1 MKYRLMGMILTAV
14 LLGTSVWFASKETG
28 EEKAGRVHQHL
39 DFRMDTGC
47 DCEGEELCS
56 HLPLVV
62 IDTRGQEI
70 PGQVTGKW
78 DRFGQSLYTKA
89 ADGDS
94 VIAGDFSVIFNEERN
109 NHLGD
114 VPDIKT
120 DCELRI
126 RGNSSR
132 HFPKKSYAI
141 KLVEKD
147 GTGKKVPVMGMGAHQ
162 DWVLNG
168 PILDKSLVRNYMW
181 YNISGEIMDYAPNA
195 RFCEVVVDG
204 QYEGLYLM
212 VESVTG
218 GEDCRLNLT
227 ANVKNAQLTGYLLRY
242 DRPTEADLETV
253 RDIYT
258 YSERMFQTP
267 QDIAIRYP
275 GQAKLTE
282 EMAKHIELDYSAFEK
297 ALFSFDYDSDK
308 YGYEQWIDV
317 DSFVDYCV
325 INEFTKNLDAG
336 SYSTYIYKEVGGKFK
351 LCVWDFNNSC
361 DNYLEEAVGPGGF
374 FINERAWYFMLMKD
388 ERFVKRVQRRYQEL
402 RKSFL
407 SQEYLTGYI
416 DETLK
421 FLGPAVE
428 RNNERWEAEI
438 KGWGGLIPEERNLH
452 SHEEAVEQ
460 LKGWLVA
467 RGEWLDENVHAL
479 EQYGHYSRNKVY
491 EH

>member
-1 MKYRLMGMILTAV
+1 MKYRMLGMGMSVFLLVTAAFF
-14 LLGTSVWFASKETG
+14 SRAETAEG
-28 EEKAGRVHQHL
+28 QNRVHHHL
-39 DFRMDTGC
+39 TGRRDDGC
-47 DCEGEELCS
+47 DCNGSELCS

-62 IDTRGQEI
+62 IDTRRQAI
-70 PGQVTGKW
+70 PGAVTEAR
-78 DRFGQSLYTKA
+78 DRFGQMTYTKA
-89 ADGDS
+89 PDGDS
-94 VIAGDFSVIFNEERN
+94 TVRVDLKVIDNEASN
-109 NHLGD
+109 NHPGD
-114 VPDIKT
+114 APAFST
-120 DCELRI
+120 DCRLRV
-126 RGNSSR
+126 RGNTSR
-132 HFPKKSYAI
+132 RFPKIPYALRFVDDKGENRDI
-141 KLVEKD
+141 S
-147 GTGKKVPVMGMGAHQ
+147 VMGMDAHHE
-162 DWVLNG
+162 WVLNG

-421 FLGPAVE
+421 FLGPAVD
-428 RNNERWEAEI
+428 RNNDRWEAEI
-438 KGWGGLIPEERNLH
+438 NGWGGLIPEERNLH